1 MEEYMLKKFE
11 EKLDEQIEKFLDQI
25 SHACREDFE
34 YDREKKREYVS
45 GFPIFG
51 LAEEKYYHSK
61 SQEEILE
68 WRVRDEL
75 VNKIFDYLFNTHG
88 YDIRWRIKDETTA
101 GYRN

>member
-25 SHACREDFE
+25 SHACREGFE

-45 GFPIFG
+45 GFPILG

-61 SQEEILE
+61 QQEEILE

-75 VNKIFDYLFNTHG
+75 VNKIFG
-88 YDIRWRIKDETTA
+88 GRR
-101 GYRN
+101 